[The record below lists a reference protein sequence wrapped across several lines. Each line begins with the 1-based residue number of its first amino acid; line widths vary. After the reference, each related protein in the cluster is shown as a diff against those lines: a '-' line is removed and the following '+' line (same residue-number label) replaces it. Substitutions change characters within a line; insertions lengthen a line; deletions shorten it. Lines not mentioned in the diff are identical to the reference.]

1 MNSWIL
7 ASGGN
12 EFSSDYEEA
21 DLKALSLRTDLN
33 SELLVVV
40 TAPYPT
46 QDLAYETAKN
56 YFSSLG
62 IKTKKSK
69 ILSNEDLNSS
79 NISELENAQSIYFAG
94 GTPSRLTKT
103 FINTKAEDALRTAV
117 EKGSVIMGSSAGAML
132 FGKTVVM
139 PSGQDLGPGL
149 NLLKDQIVL
158 AHFSGAW
165 PSWSMQYREQGIG
178 LLGLSE
184 GGSVLT
190 SVTNKTESLEFGKVF
205 SL

>member
-69 ILSNEDLNSS
+69 ILSHEDLNSS

-117 EKGSVIMGSSAGAML
+117 ENGTVIMGSSAGAML
-132 FGKTVVM
+132 FGKKVVM

-149 NLLKDQIVL
+149 NLLNDQIVL

-165 PSWSMQYREQGIG
+165 PSWTKNYREQGFG
-178 LLGLSE
+178 FLGLAE

>member
-1 MNSWIL
+1 MSSWIL

-12 EFSSDYEEA
+12 EFSSEYKEA
-21 DLKALSLRTDLN
+21 DSKALSLRNDLT

-56 YFSSLG
+56 YFSTIG
-62 IKTKKSK
+62 IKTKKSN
-69 ILSNEDLNSS
+69 ILSHEDLNSS
-79 NISELENAQSIYFAG
+79 NINELENAQSIYFAG

-103 FINTKAEDALRTAV
+103 FINTKAEDAIRTAI

-158 AHFSGAW
+158 AHFSGTW
-165 PSWSMQYREQGIG
+165 PSWIKGYREQGISLIG
-178 LLGLSE
+178 LTE

-190 SVTNKTESLEFGKVF
+190 SVTDKTESLEFGKVF

>member
-132 FGKTVVM
+132 FGKNVVM

>member
-1 MNSWIL
+1 MSSWIL

-12 EFSSDYEEA
+12 EFSSEYKVA
-21 DLKALSLRTDLN
+21 DSKALSLRNDLT

-56 YFSSLG
+56 YFSTIG
-62 IKTKKSK
+62 IKTKKSN
-69 ILSNEDLNSS
+69 ILSHEDLNSS
-79 NISELENAQSIYFAG
+79 NINELENAQSIYFAG

-103 FINTKAEDALRTAV
+103 FINTKAEDAIRTAI

-158 AHFSGAW
+158 AHFSGTW
-165 PSWSMQYREQGIG
+165 PSWIRGYREQGIS

-190 SVTNKTESLEFGKVF
+190 SVTDKTESLEFGKVF

>member
-1 MNSWIL
+1 MSSWIL

-12 EFSSDYEEA
+12 EFSSEYKEA
-21 DLKALSLRTDLN
+21 DSKALSLRNDLT

-56 YFSSLG
+56 YFSTIG
-62 IKTKKSK
+62 IKTKKSN
-69 ILSNEDLNSS
+69 ILSHEDLNSS
-79 NISELENAQSIYFAG
+79 NINELENAQSIYFAG

-103 FINTKAEDALRTAV
+103 FINTKAEDAIRTAI

-132 FGKTVVM
+132 FGKTIVM

-158 AHFSGAW
+158 AHFSGTW
-165 PSWSMQYREQGIG
+165 PSWTKGYREQGIS

-190 SVTNKTESLEFGKVF
+190 SVTDKTESLEFGKVF

>member
-12 EFSSDYEEA
+12 EFSSDYKEA
-21 DLKALSLRTDLN
+21 DLKALSFRSDLN
-33 SELLVVV
+33 SEILVVV

-62 IKTKKSK
+62 IKTKKSN
-69 ILSNEDLNSS
+69 ILSHEDLNSS
-79 NISELENAQSIYFAG
+79 NLKELENSQAIYFAG
-94 GTPSRLTKT
+94 GTPSRLTKA
-103 FINTKAEDALRTAV
+103 FINTSAEDALRKAI
-117 EKGSVIMGSSAGAML
+117 EIGSVIMGSSAGAML
-132 FGKTVVM
+132 FGKKVVM
-139 PSGQDLGPGL
+139 PGGQDLGPGL
-149 NLLKDQIVL
+149 NLLKNQIVL

-165 PSWSMQYREQGIG
+165 PSWVKSYREQGFG
-178 LLGLSE
+178 FLGLSE

-190 SVTNKTESLEFGKVF
+190 SVTKETDSLEFGKVF

>member
-1 MNSWIL
+1 MSSWVL

-12 EFSSDYEEA
+12 EFSDYYKEA
-21 DLKALSLRTDLN
+21 DLKALSLRTDPN
-33 SELLVVV
+33 SEILVIV
-40 TAPYPT
+40 TAPFPT

-56 YFSSLG
+56 YFTSIG
-62 IKTKKSK
+62 IKTKKSN
-69 ILSNEDLNSS
+69 ILSHEDLNSS
-79 NISELENAQSIYFAG
+79 NLKELENAQSIYFAG
-94 GTPSRLTKT
+94 GTPSRLTKA
-103 FINTKAEDALRTAV
+103 FINTKAEESLRTAI
-117 EKGSVIMGSSAGAML
+117 ENGSVIMGSSAGAML
-132 FGKTVVM
+132 FGKKVIM

-158 AHFSGAW
+158 AHFSGNW
-165 PSWSMQYREQGIG
+165 PSWTKGFREQGIG

-190 SVTNKTESLEFGKVF
+190 SVTEKTESLEFGKVY

>member
-1 MNSWIL
+1 MKSWIL

-12 EFSSDYEEA
+12 EFSSDYIKA
-21 DLKALSLRTDLN
+21 DLKALSLRTELN

-46 QDLAYETAKN
+46 QDLAYETAQN
-56 YFSSLG
+56 YFSSIG
-62 IKTKKSK
+62 IKTRKSN
-69 ILSNEDLNSS
+69 ILSDADLNTS
-79 NISELENAQSIYFAG
+79 NINELENAQSIYFAG

-103 FINTKAEDALRTAV
+103 FINTKAEDAIRTAIHNGCV
-117 EKGSVIMGSSAGAML
+117 VMGSSAGAML
-132 FGKTVVM
+132 FGKNVVM

-149 NLLKDQIVL
+149 NLLKDIIVL
-158 AHFSGAW
+158 AHFSGTWPAW
-165 PSWSMQYREQGIG
+165 SKSYREQGIG

-190 SVTNKTESLEFGKVF
+190 SVTDKTESLEFGKVF

>member
-1 MNSWIL
+1 MSSWIL

-12 EFSSDYEEA
+12 EFSSEYKEA
-21 DLKALSLRTDLN
+21 DSKALSLRNDLT

-56 YFSSLG
+56 YFSTIG
-62 IKTKKSK
+62 IKTKKSN
-69 ILSNEDLNSS
+69 ILSHEDLNSS
-79 NISELENAQSIYFAG
+79 NINELENAQSIYFAG

-103 FINTKAEDALRTAV
+103 FINTKAEDAIRTAI
-117 EKGSVIMGSSAGAML
+117 EKGTVIMGSSAGAML

-158 AHFSGAW
+158 AHFSGTW
-165 PSWSMQYREQGIG
+165 PSWIKGYREQGIS
-178 LLGLSE
+178 LIGLSE

-190 SVTNKTESLEFGKVF
+190 SVTDKTESLEFGKVF

>member
-12 EFSSDYEEA
+12 EFSNDYKEA
-21 DLKALSLRTDLN
+21 DLKALSLRKDLK
-33 SELLVVV
+33 SELLIVV

-56 YFSSLG
+56 YFSGLG
-62 IKTKKSK
+62 IETKKSN
-69 ILSNEDLNSS
+69 ILSHEDLNQS
-79 NISELENAQSIYFAG
+79 NLKELENAQSIYFAG

-103 FINTKAEDALRTAV
+103 FINTKAEDALRIAL
-117 EKGSVIMGSSAGAML
+117 ENGSIFMGSSAGAML
-132 FGKTVVM
+132 FGKNVVM

-149 NLLKDQIVL
+149 NLLKDQIIL
-158 AHFSGAW
+158 AHFSGTW
-165 PSWSMQYREQGIG
+165 PSWAKSYREQGIRF
-178 LLGLSE
+178 LGLCE
-184 GGSVLT
+184 GASVLT
-190 SVTNKTESLEFGKVF
+190 SVTKKTESLEFGKVF

>member
-12 EFSSDYEEA
+12 EFSSEYKEA
-21 DLKALSLRTDLN
+21 DLKALSLRSDLTA
-33 SELLVVV
+33 ELLVVV

-56 YFSSLG
+56 YFSSIG

-69 ILSNEDLNSS
+69 ILSHEDLNSS
-79 NISELENAQSIYFAG
+79 NLDELENAQSIYFAG

-103 FINTKAEDALRTAV
+103 FINTKAEDSLRTAI

-139 PSGQDLGPGL
+139 PNGQDLGPGL

-158 AHFSGAW
+158 VHFSGTW
-165 PSWSMQYREQGIG
+165 PSWINRYREQGIG

-190 SVTNKTESLEFGKVF
+190 SVTEKTESLEFGKVF

>member
-103 FINTKAEDALRTAV
+103 FINTKAEDAIRAAV
-117 EKGSVIMGSSAGAML
+117 ENGTVIMGSSAGAML

>member
-12 EFSSDYEEA
+12 EFSSAYEEA

-40 TAPYPT
+40 TAPFPT
-46 QDLAYETAKN
+46 QDLAYETARN
-56 YFSSLG
+56 YFLRIG
-62 IKTKKSK
+62 IKTKKSN
-69 ILSNEDLNSS
+69 ILSSNDLDDKNLE
-79 NISELENAQSIYFAG
+79 ELENATSIYFAG
-94 GTPSRLTKT
+94 GTPNRLTSA
-103 FINTKAEDALRTAV
+103 FINTKAEDALRKAI

-132 FGKTVVM
+132 FGKKVVM

-149 NLLKDQIVL
+149 NLLNDQIVL

-165 PSWSMQYREQGIG
+165 PSWTKNYREQGFG
-178 LLGLSE
+178 FLGLAE

>member
-12 EFSSDYEEA
+12 EFNSEYEEA
-21 DLKALSLRTDLN
+21 DLKALSLRKNIN

-40 TAPYPT
+40 TAPFPT

-56 YFSSLG
+56 YFSKIG
-62 IKTKKSK
+62 IKTKKSN
-69 ILSNEDLNSS
+69 ILSSSDLNS
-79 NISELENAQSIYFAG
+79 NNLLELKNAESIYFAG
-94 GTPSRLTKT
+94 GTPSRLTST
-103 FINTKAEDALRTAV
+103 FINTKAEESLREAIAN
-117 EKGSVIMGSSAGAML
+117 GSIIMGSSAGAML

-139 PSGQDLGPGL
+139 PGGQDLGQGL
-149 NLLKDQIVL
+149 NLLKDKIVL
-158 AHFSGAW
+158 AHFSGTW
-165 PSWSMQYREQGIG
+165 PSWALKFREQGLG

-184 GGSVLT
+184 GGSLLT
-190 SVTNKTESLEFGKVF
+190 SVTDETRGLEFGKVF